1 MLNEQLIYWTGR
13 TAATYRT
20 EGPDTTAAE
29 GRAVFSSFIFK
40 LLMPV
45 IKAPGRGGS
54 RVSAKHRINVFFYFM
69 YLFILL
75 WPSGAERTDVR
86 HRRSRAAVTARFN
99 LPLDASHSGCSQMLK
114 TSPRVIKKSNN
125 TCIHRLSL

>member
-1 MLNEQLIYWTGR
+1 MCKCEHLLQCGGFSHLNEQLIYWTGR

-54 RVSAKHRINVFFYFM
+54 RVSAKHRINVFFLFYVFIYFT
-69 YLFILL
+69 L
-75 WPSGAERTDVR
+75 AERR
-86 HRRSRAAVTARFN
+86 
-99 LPLDASHSGCSQMLK
+99 
-114 TSPRVIKKSNN
+114 
-125 TCIHRLSL
+125 